1 MKRRF
6 IFYIGLA
13 TALAMFAIGLVQFLL
28 FRSERARLIDS
39 RIEAT
44 ASLLISSDLS
54 HSELQDYEEA
64 QSTIEEV
71 LGGER
76 YNQFVVITDKSG
88 EIFYKSRSS
97 ADELPDKIPADQK
110 WQTIEEDG
118 HILRILTVPIGDRIL
133 QTGLIQDAELVRVR
147 DMNRLVLIFS
157 VIFLNVFLI
166 VTVALSRVLLRPLQ
180 ELSKYLRYLT
190 QNFDRSVVLGKLD
203 AQFPALPRGSERDEF
218 GQLVTEVQLFS
229 AKVAEGLH
237 RTQIW
242 TAQLVHEIKTPL
254 TVMMTRLNK
263 AETQAKSPDVLQSIS
278 EAKQEVYELS
288 ELVSQFLE
296 WSQAENLPP
305 GSEELHALK
314 LRKTVEEYV
323 LRLQSGL
330 PGANQERIRL
340 QFGNAVTDQDIIF
353 VHAQFIEHIIGNL
366 ITNALK
372 YSPTNEPVDVI
383 VENDSIS
390 VLDRGPGLPDEVI
403 AHLGQPFNSGG
414 NGQSRGHG
422 LGLAWVATI
431 CRRYNWNL
439 SFSRTPENLTKVSVR
454 WTR

>member
-1 MKRRF
+1 
-6 IFYIGLA
+6 
-13 TALAMFAIGLVQFLL
+13 MFAIGIVQFLL

-76 YNQFVVITDKSG
+76 YNQFVIISDKNG
-88 EIFYKSRSS
+88 EIFYKSRAS
-97 ADELPDKIPADQK
+97 ADELPDHIPTDQK

-133 QTGLIQDAELVRVR
+133 QTGLIQDSDLVRLR
-147 DMNRLVLIFS
+147 DMNRLVIIFS

-166 VTVALSRVLLRPLQ
+166 VTVALSRVLLRPLR
-180 ELSKYLRYLT
+180 ELSKYLRHLT
-190 QNFDRSVVLGKLD
+190 QNFERSVVLGKLD
-203 AQFPALPRGSERDEF
+203 VQFPSQLRGSERDEF
-218 GQLVTEVQLFS
+218 GQLVNEVQVFS

-263 AETQAKSPDVLQSIS
+263 AESRAKEPQILQAIT

-314 LRKTVEEYV
+314 LRKTVEEYI

-330 PGANQERIRL
+330 PEANQNRIKL
-340 QFGNAVTDQDIIF
+340 HFNANVTDQDLIF
-353 VHAQFIEHIIGNL
+353 VHAQFIEHILGNL

-372 YSPTNEPVDVI
+372 YSPMDQPVDVV

-403 AHLGQPFNSGG
+403 SHLGQPFNSGG

-431 CRRYNWNL
+431 CRRYHWNL
-439 SFSRTPENLTKVSVR
+439 SVSRTSENLTKVAVR